1 MSQPVIPQETPEI
14 ETSALRDS
22 TGGEYLPPS
31 GQRLLR
37 RSKKDRIIGGVCG
50 GIARYFGGD
59 ALLFRIA
66 FLVLLVPGGLGL
78 LLYLIAWIAIP
89 EFKTEAEEVRDTI
102 NHPVDRRTAG
112 SVAGA
117 VLVIAGTL
125 ILLDRFVDWFDPR
138 VIGGAALIIIGAF
151 IIMRGLRS
159 EA

>member
-1 MSQPVIPQETPEI
+1 
-14 ETSALRDS
+14 
-22 TGGEYLPPS
+22 
-31 GQRLLR
+31 LR
-37 RSKKDRIIGGVCG
+37 RSKQDRVIGGVCG
-50 GIARYFGGD
+50 GIARYFGAD